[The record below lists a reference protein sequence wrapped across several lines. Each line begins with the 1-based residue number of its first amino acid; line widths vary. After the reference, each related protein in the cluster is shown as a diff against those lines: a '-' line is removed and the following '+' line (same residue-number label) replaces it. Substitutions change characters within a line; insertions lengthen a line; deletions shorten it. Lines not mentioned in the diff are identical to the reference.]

1 MTTCNDY
8 DPKVLTVEQALQQLE
23 HDLQP
28 IIGQEQM
35 LLRNALERILSTD
48 ILSPINVPP
57 HDHAAMD
64 GYALRGTDLPHEGT
78 AQFQLVG
85 TSWAGKP
92 YSETVGPF
100 QCARI
105 FTGGVIP
112 PGTDTVIMQED
123 VTTQAEQV
131 IIGKGH
137 KVGQHVCYQGEDLAA
152 GQVVLHAGKRLM
164 PADIGLLAS
173 LGIVEVTVKR
183 QLRAA
188 FFSTGDELCPLGK
201 IPQPGQIYDS
211 NRHTMYS
218 MLARLGVEPIDL
230 GVVPDEPAAIEST
243 LEMGAECHDVIITSG
258 GVSVGEADYVTDI
271 LRRIGKIHFWK
282 IAVKPGR
289 PLIFGKIK
297 QAAFFGL
304 PGNPVSAMATFYQIV
319 QPALRRLMGQEK
331 MVPVRVKVPC
341 LSQLRKRPGRMEFQR
356 GILEYNQEGQLVVR
370 STGKQ
375 GSALLSSMSQ
385 ANCFIV
391 LPMECEGVAAGT
403 EVLVE
408 PFEGII

>member
-8 DPKVLTVEQALQQLE
+8 DPKVLTVEQALQRIE

-28 IIGQEQM
+28 ILGQEQM
-35 LLRNALERILSTD
+35 LLRNALGRILSTD

-64 GYALRGTDLPHEGT
+64 GYALRGADLPHEEVG
-78 AQFQLVG
+78 QFQLVG

-92 YSETVGPF
+92 YSETVGAF

-123 VTTQAEQV
+123 VTAEAEQV
-131 IIGKGH
+131 TIGKGH
-137 KVGQHVCYQGEDLAA
+137 KVGQHVCYQGEDLAV

-173 LGIVEVTVKR
+173 LGIVEVAVKR
-183 QLRAA
+183 RLRVA
-188 FFSTGDELCPLGK
+188 FFSTGDELCPLGQ

-218 MLARLGVEPIDL
+218 MLARLGVEPVDL
-230 GVVPDEPAAIEST
+230 GVVQDEPAAIESA
-243 LEMGAECHDVIITSG
+243 LEMAADCSEAIITSG

-271 LRRIGKIHFWK
+271 LRRIGQIHFWK

-331 MVPVRVKVPC
+331 MIPVRVKVPC
-341 LSQLRKRPGRMEFQR
+341 LSDLKKRPGRMEFQR

-370 STGKQ
+370 SSGKQ
-375 GSALLSSMSQ
+375 GSALLSSMSI

-391 LPMECEGVAAGT
+391 LPMECDGVTAGD

-408 PFEGII
+408 PFEGLI